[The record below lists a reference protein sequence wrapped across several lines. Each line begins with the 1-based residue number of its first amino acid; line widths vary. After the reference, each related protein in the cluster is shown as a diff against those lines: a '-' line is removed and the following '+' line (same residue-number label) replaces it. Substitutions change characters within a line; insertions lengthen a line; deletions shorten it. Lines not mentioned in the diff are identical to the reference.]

1 MKIYFIRIVLVLLM
15 TCLSTNIQSKGIPDF
30 FWMKQ
35 VGAVS
40 YPAQQTVYN
49 VTDYGA
55 KGDAICMNTKAIQ
68 KAIDEAEQAGGGMVV
83 FSPGIYLTGSLFVG
97 NNVNLH
103 ISKGVTLVGSQDIVD
118 YKKIDTRIAG
128 IEMEWP
134 SALINIIGK
143 KNAAISGDGVING
156 RGKIFWDKYWNM
168 RKDYEMKG
176 LRWIVDYDCERP
188 RGILIAESEN
198 VTVRDI
204 VLYQPGFWSL
214 HVLYSKHITIDGI
227 IISNNIEGHGPSTDG
242 IDIDSSEYVL
252 VQNSNINCND
262 DNFCLKAGR
271 DNDGLR
277 VNRPCQYVVIRDC
290 IAGSGG
296 GMFTCGSETSGGIRN
311 IVAYRMKGIGTKCG
325 LRFKSTCQRGGVI
338 ENIYLYDIEMVE
350 VARPIVVDLNWNP
363 AYSTSKLPEGYDI
376 KKLPAHWL
384 KMLEPVSLAQGTP
397 AFRNISLD
405 KVTASNAQ
413 SCINVVGIADSR
425 IENFVFHSVCLKGDK
440 AGKIVWAKDWRLND
454 VRIEA
459 SNDLILE
466 CNENVVIP

>member
-1 MKIYFIRIVLVLLM
+1 MKIYFVRIVLVLLM

-30 FWMKQ
+30 SWMKQ

-49 VTDYGA
+49 VVDYVA
-55 KGDAICMNTKAIQ
+55 KGDAICMNTKTIQ
-68 KAIDEAEQAGGGMVV
+68 KAIDTAEQAGGGMVV
-83 FSPGIYLTGSLFVG
+83 FPPGIYLTGSLFVG

-103 ISKGVTLVGSQDIVD
+103 IFKGVTLVGSQDIVD
-118 YKKIDTRIAG
+118 YKKIDTRVAG

-156 RGKIFWDKYWNM
+156 RSKIFGDKYSNM

-176 LRWIVDYDCERP
+176 
-188 RGILIAESEN
+188 
-198 VTVRDI
+198 
-204 VLYQPGFWSL
+204 L

-271 DNDGLR
+271 DSDGLQ

-290 IAGSGG
+290 IAGSGR
-296 GMFTCGSETSGGIRN
+296 RN
-311 IVAYRMKGIGTKCG
+311 V
-325 LRFKSTCQRGGVI
+325 
-338 ENIYLYDIEMVE
+338 YL
-350 VARPIVVDLNWNP
+350 W
-363 AYSTSKLPEGYDI
+363 
-376 KKLPAHWL
+376 
-384 KMLEPVSLAQGTP
+384 
-397 AFRNISLD
+397 
-405 KVTASNAQ
+405 
-413 SCINVVGIADSR
+413 
-425 IENFVFHSVCLKGDK
+425 
-440 AGKIVWAKDWRLND
+440 
-454 VRIEA
+454 
-459 SNDLILE
+459 
-466 CNENVVIP
+466 